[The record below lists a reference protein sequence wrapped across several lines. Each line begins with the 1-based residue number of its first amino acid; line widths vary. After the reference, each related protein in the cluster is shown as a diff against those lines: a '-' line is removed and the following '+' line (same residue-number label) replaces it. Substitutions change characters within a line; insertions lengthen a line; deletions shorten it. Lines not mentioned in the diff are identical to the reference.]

1 MAAAQQ
7 TVAPTDAQTGP
18 PRGENMGNYNV
29 TQSWEFGYRFRTVG
43 GDLGMYRSVENY
55 RNGLRLLGS
64 HLTVNSREGHGHL
77 FDEIL
82 LNTMGLGND
91 PYQAVML
98 RIQKNGLYRY
108 DMSWRLN
115 DYYNPGL
122 TIAGNQGLNGAPV
135 ITFAGPSVPGLLST
149 GGLHIR
155 DTSRRMQDH
164 DLTLLPQ
171 SRFRFRVGYSRN
183 VEDGPALSTAQEF
196 DVERSRVSDLRRH
209 SPRSGTSTASERTSI
224 SPASA

>member
-1 MAAAQQ
+1 
-7 TVAPTDAQTGP
+7 
-18 PRGENMGNYNV
+18 
-29 TQSWEFGYRFRTVG
+29 
-43 GDLGMYRSVENY
+43 
-55 RNGLRLLGS
+55 
-64 HLTVNSREGHGHL
+64 
-77 FDEIL
+77 
-82 LNTMGLGND
+82 MGLGND

-122 TIAGNQGLNGAPV
+122 TVAGNQGLNGAPV
-135 ITFAGPSVPGLLST
+135 ITFAGRRPGLLST

-196 DVERSRVSDLRRH
+196 DVERPRLSRS
-209 SPRSGTSTASERTSI
+209 SPTFAASGTSTASAPTSI